1 MDRRRNLLKIAALRS
16 EREQQVG
23 VNCTKGYLQLQSAGL
38 LFEGPRTLECLF
50 RYIPS
55 DKMQVIAGFGIS
67 MIEIYALTTNQLRV
81 YCGGGNATVDIVPGD
96 SYLVDVAYDGTTAIC
111 YLNGAEA
118 ARFPVTGYKITD
130 LFRAGSNTYIPK
142 GSLVFCRHY
151 NYALSAEEVAA
162 HYNGGDPAGYVVPL
176 ADKYRWEASESNIGN
191 IRFYPNNEGSG
202 VTSYLEDNANGFTGR
217 YAHIIWGSSG
227 LLSVYSYQFM
237 GHPVGCVVEAKFK
250 YRSNAPVRVL
260 ADNSSLP
267 INMEDAADA
276 TIVYRTT
283 GTNISGFSVTVPNA
297 DANSWVEIQPV
308 SLRTL
313 GCIAEYLPQNLKNI
327 EIKDM
332 GFTPKTFEFDMD
344 SPYYQRVLESGELES
359 GRKYRVDYVV
369 EEWDIAPAVIG
380 SCGISCGVLSTVGTQ
395 YWPNLSAAKL
405 GENQHVV
412 VDTKETGTPY
422 MFVYASNPSDTYTS
436 RRLKVTVHSVKMLG
450 CVAEYLP
457 QNLVGSPHDDPIEIV
472 GKNSYTWTGA
482 DAPVSFDIKINRVL
496 SVGGAFRITG
506 SVSNYKSGT
515 PYLNLGHNSI
525 AYLPKD
531 NSPFTLV
538 VTLKGGSSTLLPYI
552 YIYGGSSS
560 EDKQLTIT
568 VDSIEPVPG
577 VATSWLD
584 SAKQLPLNDEY
595 LPPLLQS
602 DGGYDLTANR
612 APEIIIK

>member
-1 MDRRRNLLKIAALRS
+1 MDRRRSLLKIAALRS
-16 EREQQVG
+16 ERERQVG
-23 VNCTKGYLQLQSAGL
+23 VNCTKGYLQSQDAGL
-38 LFEGPRTLECLF
+38 LFDGPRTLECF
-50 RYIPS
+50 FKYISS

-67 MIEIYALTTNQLRV
+67 MIEIQILTTNQLRV
-81 YCGGGNATVDIVPGD
+81 YCGGGNATVDIIPGD

-118 ARFPVTGYKITD
+118 ARFPVTGYKVMD
-130 LFRAGSNTYIPK
+130 SFRIGSNTYIPQ

-151 NYALSAEEVAA
+151 NYALPAEEVAA
-162 HYNGGDPAGYVVPL
+162 HYNNGDPAGYVVPL

-217 YAHIIWGSSG
+217 YAHIISGSSG
-227 LLSVYSYQFM
+227 LLSVYSYRFM

-260 ADNSSLP
+260 ADNSILP

-283 GTNISGFSVTVPNA
+283 GTIISGFSLSVPNA

-313 GCIAEYLPQNLKNI
+313 GCI
-327 EIKDM
+327 
-332 GFTPKTFEFDMD
+332 
-344 SPYYQRVLESGELES
+344 
-359 GRKYRVDYVV
+359 
-369 EEWDIAPAVIG
+369 
-380 SCGISCGVLSTVGTQ
+380 
-395 YWPNLSAAKL
+395 
-405 GENQHVV
+405 
-412 VDTKETGTPY
+412 
-422 MFVYASNPSDTYTS
+422 
-436 RRLKVTVHSVKMLG
+436 
-450 CVAEYLP
+450 AEYLP

-595 LPPLLQS
+595 LPPLLEAIVEGDATPIRIMGNNSYTWAGTESAYATEVELSRLLVVDQIYRVSITLSGYEAGTPDFKISSEGTTKIPKADGVYTFDVRTKGMPYRKILLYGGMKDS
-602 DGGYDLTANR
+602 DRRLTLTVNSIEPVVERGYDLAANGT
-612 APEIIIK
+612 PQIIIK